1 MRANRWFAI
10 VMGGWL
16 ACATPLA
23 AEPESLILDQLA
35 HQYTTPD
42 AIASFLATKFTF
54 DSDQAIFGEADHWQQ
69 PVEFLNRGKGD
80 CEDYAM
86 LARELL
92 RRNWIKAEVF
102 SIYGANGFAHTV
114 CIFLDSHGL
123 YNVIDQG
130 MLLVVEAE
138 TLQEVASALCPN
150 WTTSGITQPNGMR
163 GQFVSRLENHSS
175 S

>member
-1 MRANRWFAI
+1 MRTHRWVAL

-16 ACATPLA
+16 MCGASVA
-23 AEPESLILDQLA
+23 AASDSLVLDQLA

-42 AIASFLATKFTF
+42 AIASFLTSGFAF
-54 DSDQAIFGEADHWQQ
+54 DSDEALFGEADHWQQ
-69 PVEFLNRGKGD
+69 PVEFLDRRKGD

-102 SIYGANGFAHTV
+102 SIYGAEGFAHTV

-130 MLLVVEAE
+130 TLLVVEAE

-150 WTTSGITQPNGMR
+150 WTTSGITHPNGTR
-163 GQFVSRLENHSS
+163 GQFVSRLENRGRS
-175 S
+175 